1 MTKVQKTLIIK
12 FKRCTCNK
20 SDKDTKYD
28 ENIKDTKYDENIK
41 DNKYDENI
49 K

>member
-1 MTKVQKTLIIK
+1 MNISETNTSDGKVQKTLIIK

-41 DNKYDENI
+41 
-49 K
+49 